1 MDYDRKLKV
10 EVHLNELFFMYFLFK
25 VFKQYFEM
33 FIDLFS
39 NLLKA
44 TDHVSIEVVSSMIV

>member
-1 MDYDRKLKV
+1 M
-10 EVHLNELFFMYFLFK
+10 K

-44 TDHVSIEVVSSMIV
+44 TDYVSIEVVSSMIV